1 MNFSDD
7 LNAHTIRVGSTL
19 RSKGGSVIKIKRIIP
34 HPNYESNSI
43 NFDFALL
50 ELLETLNFTDKIQPI
65 ALSNANIE
73 IEDGTPSLVTGWG
86 KKSPFDLIIRV
97 K

>member
-7 LNAHTIRVGSTL
+7 LNAHTIRAGSTF
-19 RSKGGSVIKIKRIIP
+19 RSERGSVIKIKQIIP
-34 HPNYESNSI
+34 HPNYDSTSI
-43 NFDFALL
+43 NIDFALL

-65 ALSNANIE
+65 ALSDADTV
-73 IEDGTPSLVTGWG
+73 IEDDTLSLVTGWG
-86 KKSPFDLIIRV
+86 KQNQFDLIFRV